1 MRETCLPRNGAP
13 QVTAMGE
20 SLGITSSY
28 EEWLDEF
35 IMINSDPARSDNNSS
50 GVGSPLTRRD
60 YYARYCGPDVDPK
73 DVYEQHLAADR
84 ENRSRGA
91 IAETP
96 AGDADAPE
104 EGGDA
109 QDRNP

>member
-1 MRETCLPRNGAP
+1 MDG
-13 QVTAMGE
+13 

-35 IMINSDPARSDNNSS
+35 IMINSDPTRSDNGS
-50 GVGSPLTRRD
+50 GAGSPLTRRE

-73 DVYEQHLAADR
+73 VVYKQYLAADR

-96 AGDADAPE
+96 AGDADTPE
-104 EGGDA
+104 ADGDA
-109 QDRNP
+109 

>member
-1 MRETCLPRNGAP
+1 M
-13 QVTAMGE
+13 TAMDG

-35 IMINSDPARSDNNSS
+35 IMINSDPARSDNS
-50 GVGSPLTRRD
+50 GAGSPLTRRE
-60 YYARYCGPDVDPK
+60 YYATYCGPDVDPK
-73 DVYEQHLAADR
+73 NVYEQHLAADR
-84 ENRSRGA
+84 ENRLRGA

-96 AGDADAPE
+96 ADDADRPAA
-104 EGGDA
+104 GGDA

>member
-1 MRETCLPRNGAP
+1 MDG
-13 QVTAMGE
+13 G
-20 SLGITSSY
+20 LGITSSY

-35 IMINSDPARSDNNSS
+35 IMINSDPARSDNSS
-50 GVGSPLTRRD
+50 GAGSPLTRRE

-73 DVYEQHLAADR
+73 SVYEQHLAADR
-84 ENRSRGA
+84 ENRLRGV

-96 AGDADAPE
+96 AGDADTPGA
-104 EGGDA
+104 GGDA

>member
-1 MRETCLPRNGAP
+1 MSRRGARQQP
-13 QVTAMGE
+13 QVTAME
-20 SLGITSSY
+20 ENLGITSSY

-35 IMINSDPARSDNNSS
+35 IMINSDPARSDNSS
-50 GVGSPLTRRD
+50 GAGSPLTRRE

-73 DVYEQHLAADR
+73 GVYEQHLAAYR

-91 IAETP
+91 IVETP
-96 AGDADAPE
+96 ADDADSPGS
-104 EGGDA
+104 GGDA